1 MRVAIAVCLAV
12 LASTSSAIA
21 EIKILLP
28 LGRTAYQTNEWIDVT
43 VVRGS
48 PSSMPRGPLSLTLSG
63 LDGSKIV
70 TTFDAPAP
78 VEQQKESVPVQHVH
92 VNGWLLRP
100 GKYTVEAA
108 VENDKDSV
116 TIDVYSHIRQS
127 SFKLVN
133 WGTATKEH
141 QLLQGEDSF
150 GFNTFYGHYGQDD
163 DANFIRA
170 GVDFIPNCVMSGGHQ
185 MDLRLECDW
194 SDPLVIQG
202 GTRRV
207 VRRAMMDRTR
217 PNVPGIHFYD
227 EPGLTW
233 AKHPVTGDFG
243 PHDIPAQLKSYH
255 HAYGKAPPAY
265 HKLDPKNPADLARW
279 RHWATWKLSLMD
291 AAWKDSQ
298 FGVSQVKS
306 DYLSLTQSQYGWSAF
321 CDGYYFNVQR
331 SLPITS
337 GHGGYHDFGPGFFNP
352 SYFLE
357 MARARDQWKPCW
369 YLPTWYG
376 STTNDQYR
384 LEQYLSFQTGIQ
396 GMISPPELEPS
407 TNPSARAAIVETN
420 QLMKRLGPIFTT
432 MKPTRP
438 PVAMLYSLSQAIHS
452 QAKDPKN
459 DNYVHATPHGKNLV
473 FTYLAGKMLG
483 GFATVLDEDVLDGTL
498 ATHHKAVILTS
509 MDYVDPAVAK
519 ALEDFA
525 LQGGLV
531 ITTGDTTLSQ
541 KGVKKLNVVPGLPD
555 EALIEQLTKEI
566 AAEKDAKVKE
576 AKGKQIA
583 AATTTKRFL
592 DGATPWGRALGQE
605 LTAAR
610 IFSDMPASPGAVSTH
625 IRTGDI
631 NYFFVVNAAPHE
643 GIDGKGNPEKVTPR
657 SAKLR
662 IDFYTNLDQIYDAV
676 RGGDAGL
683 GIASIPRKTVA
694 ERAAHGTFPSGPG
707 QLHVLAH
714 AARPIGGIK
723 VASPL
728 VTRDLV
734 LEKSPIELHI
744 AATLLDN
751 KGGILSGSAP
761 IHVRVV
767 DPLGVT
773 RHELFDATKLGQFS
787 ARLPLAAN
795 DPPGQWKVI
804 VKEGLVNTEDTA
816 TFDYT
821 PPPRARAIAG
831 ATRRAVYFG
840 NDLDNIFRFAR
851 TQRDVT
857 IVKGKSGFNDDAA
870 KRLAKALASW
880 GIRSKEMDLVEA
892 AKSRKLTD
900 EEAAT
905 WVGLTYAG
913 SKQIKPGDANPPIFA
928 GFAVQGP
935 VILLGNPQDNPII
948 EFLFK
953 EKFLPYAPGQHMPG
967 PGRGYVA
974 WQRDGVGANQ
984 ESITLIAYDA
994 VGMEEAVGTCYEA
1007 VAGQE
1012 PLTRWALP
1020 TDDELVPAKVAIGVY
1035 PDLKTAWTAT
1045 LPDRV
1050 LRITG
1055 EGARIAAATHDGS
1068 ITRLAPDGKTIKVD
1082 PLKEAE
1088 LEKCRKDQWP
1098 ALPMDA
1104 VKRFGRPDRMISRI
1118 AAGRKATAVAYWGG
1132 TLRIVDA
1139 GGKIIGERRMPQDV
1153 TAAMWMGDRLIVGLA
1168 DGRVFGLDGK

>member
-1 MRVAIAVCLAV
+1 MRHGVCALLAFIMATSVAR
-12 LASTSSAIA
+12 A
-21 EIKILLP
+21 EIKLHLP
-28 LGRTAYQTNEWIDVT
+28 LGRTAYQTNEWIDIS

-48 PSSMPRGPLSLTLSG
+48 PSSMPRGLLTLTLSG
-63 LDGSKIV
+63 ADGSKIV
-70 TTFDAPAP
+70 TTFDEPP
-78 VEQQKESVPVQHVH
+78 PMPQGKEIIPVQHLH

-108 VENDKDSV
+108 IDNDKASV
-116 TIDVYSHIRQS
+116 VIDVYSHIRQS
-127 SFKLVN
+127 SFKLIN
-133 WGTATKEH
+133 WGKAKKDQ
-141 QLLQGEDSF
+141 QLIQGEDSF

-194 SDPLVIQG
+194 SDPLVVQG

-233 AKHPVTGDFG
+233 HKHPATGEFG
-243 PHDIPAQLKSYH
+243 PHDVPAQLKSYY

-376 STTNDQYR
+376 NTTNDQYR

-396 GMISPPELEPS
+396 GMISPPDLEPS

-473 FTYLAGKMLG
+473 FTYLAGKLWQEP
-483 GFATVLDEDVLDGTL
+483 FAVVLDEDVLDGTL

-509 MDYVDPAVAK
+509 MDYVDGAVAK

-525 LQGGLV
+525 TKGGLV
-531 ITTGDTTLSQ
+531 LATADTALSL
-541 KGVKKLNVVPGLPD
+541 KGMKKMRVSGKLPD
-555 EALIEQLTKEI
+555 QELLDRLTKEV
-566 AAEKDAKVKE
+566 ATEKDTKVKE
-576 AKGKQIA
+576 AKHKQIA
-583 AATTTKRFL
+583 ACLTTKKYL
-592 DGATPWGRALGQE
+592 EGAMPLALFILGE
-605 LTAAR
+605 
-610 IFSDMPASPGAVSTH
+610 SNGAGIRPPYVSTMPWVVVRRH
-625 IRTGDI
+625 IAGDI
-631 NYFFVVNAAPHE
+631 EYVFAVNAAPSE
-643 GIDGKGNPEKVTPR
+643 GEDAKGNPERITPTAAAG
-657 SAKLR
+657 SLTLEGKQA
-662 IDFYTNLDQIYDAV
+662 TYDAV
-676 RGGDAGL
+676 RSGMQTELEWHGERRQTL
-683 GIASIPRKTVA
+683 GNLRL
-694 ERAAHGTFPSGPG
+694 GPG
-707 QLHVLAH
+707 QMRVFAET
-714 AARPIGGIK
+714 ARPIGGIK
-723 VASPL
+723 VAAPV

-795 DPPGQWKVI
+795 DPPGKWQVI
-804 VKEGLVNTEDTA
+804 VKEGLANTEDTA

-851 TQRDVT
+851 NQRDVT
-857 IVKGKSGFNDDAA
+857 IVKGKSGFNDAAA
-870 KRLAKALASW
+870 KRLSKALASW
-880 GIRSKEMDLVEA
+880 GIRSKEMDLTEA

-905 WVGLTYAG
+905 WVGLQYAG
-913 SKQIKPGDANPPIFA
+913 SKQIKSGDANPPIFA

-948 EFLFK
+948 DFLFK

-967 PGRGYVA
+967 PGRGYIA

-984 ESITLIAYDA
+984 ESITLIAYDS

-1012 PLTRWALP
+1012 PLTKWALP
-1020 TDDELVPAKVAIGVY
+1020 TSDEITPAKSAPGLL
-1035 PDLKTAWTAT
+1035 PELKILWRANLPSRIEELQVGPNSLLVAWTA
-1045 LPDRV
+1045 DGS
-1050 LRITG
+1050 RITLG
-1055 EGARIAAATHDGS
+1055 G
-1068 ITRLAPDGKTIKVD
+1068 DGKVQQQVTM
-1082 PLKEAE
+1082 ARE
-1088 LEKCRKDQWP
+1088 LPKSPAVTADQQQ
-1098 ALPMDA
+1098 
-1104 VKRFGRPDRMISRI
+1104 KFGRPDRMISRVV
-1118 AAGRKATAVAYWGG
+1118 AGPNNLTAVTYWGG
-1132 TLRIVDA
+1132 TVRIVDA
-1139 GGKIIGERRMPQDV
+1139 AGKIRGERRLPQDAS
-1153 TAAMWMGDRLIVGLA
+1153 AAVWLGELLIAGLA
-1168 DGRVFGLDGK
+1168 DGRVIGLR

>member
-1 MRVAIAVCLAV
+1 MRLHFAVGLIMLMVA
-12 LASTSSAIA
+12 SAARA

-28 LGRTAYQTNEWIDVT
+28 LGRTAYQTNEWIDIT

-48 PSSMPRGPLSLTLSG
+48 PNSMPGGPLTMTLSG
-63 LDGSKIV
+63 KDGSKIV
-70 TTFDAPAP
+70 TTFDAPP
-78 VEQQKESVPVQHVH
+78 IEQAKESIPVQHLH

-108 VENDKDSV
+108 IENDKDSA

-133 WGTATKEH
+133 WGTAKKEN
-141 QLLQGEDSF
+141 QLIQGEDSF

-194 SDPLVIQG
+194 SDPLVVQG

-207 VRRAMMDRTR
+207 VRRALMDRTR
-217 PNVPGIHFYD
+217 PNVTGIHFYD

-233 AKHPVTGDFG
+233 HKHPVTGEFG
-243 PHDIPAQLKSYH
+243 PHDVPAQLKSYY
-255 HAYGKAPPAY
+255 HAYGKAPPEY

-279 RHWATWKLSLMD
+279 RHWTTWKLSLMD

-306 DYLSLTQSQYGWSAF
+306 DFLSLTQSQYGWSAF

-376 STTNDQYR
+376 NTTNDQYR

-396 GMISPPELEPS
+396 GMISPPDLEPS

-473 FTYLAGKMLG
+473 FTYLAGAQSWHA
-483 GFATVLDEDVLDGTL
+483 FAQVLDEDVLDGTL
-498 ATHHKAVILTS
+498 ATHHNAVILTS

-525 LQGGLV
+525 SKGGRVLA
-531 ITTGDTTLSQ
+531 TSDTTLSI
-541 KGVKKLNVVPGLPD
+541 KGMKKLKVLPRLPD
-555 EALIEQLTKEI
+555 QDFIDRLTKEV
-566 AAEKDAKVKE
+566 ANEKDAKIKE
-576 AKGKQIA
+576 AKQRQIA
-583 AATTTKRFL
+583 ACQTTRKYL
-592 DGATPWGRALGQE
+592 DGAKPLANEIINEFRKEGPANWFGEDAPTLVQRSHKDGDIEISLTVNATPKEVVDSKGQAERA
-605 LTAAR
+605 T
-610 IFSDMPASPGAVSTH
+610 PGLAETMV
-625 IRTGDI
+625 RTG
-631 NYFFVVNAAPHE
+631 FP
-643 GIDGKGNPEKVTPR
+643 GVT
-657 SAKLR
+657 
-662 IDFYTNLDQIYDAV
+662 IYDAI
-676 RGGDAGL
+676 RGGPWVT
-683 GIASIPRKTVA
+683 IPVEASKFGPVA
-694 ERAAHGTFPSGPG
+694 KERLGPG
-707 QLHVLAH
+707 QMRVLAITS
-714 AARPIGGIK
+714 RPIGGIK
-723 VASPL
+723 VATPV

-734 LEKSPIELHI
+734 LEKSPIEVHI
-744 AATLLDN
+744 VATLLDN

-795 DPPGQWKVI
+795 DPPGKWQVI
-804 VKEGLVNTEDTA
+804 VREGLANTEDTA
-816 TFDYT
+816 NFDYT

-831 ATRRAVYFG
+831 ATRRAVTFG

-851 TQRDVT
+851 NHRDVT
-857 IVKGKSGFNDDAA
+857 IVKGKSGFNDAAA

-880 GIRSKEMDLVEA
+880 GIRSKEMDLTEA
-892 AKSRKLTD
+892 AKSRKLTE

-913 SKQIKPGDANPPIFA
+913 SKQIKPGDANPPILA

-935 VILLGNPQDNPII
+935 VILLGNPQDHPII

-974 WQRDGVGANQ
+974 WQRDGIGANQ
-984 ESITLIAYDA
+984 ESITLIAYDQA
-994 VGMEEAVGTCYEA
+994 GMEEAVGSCYEA

-1012 PLTRWALP
+1012 PLTRWILP
-1020 TDDELVPAKVAIGVY
+1020 TGDAITPASTAPGLYPQLKVA
-1035 PDLKTAWTAT
+1035 WTT
-1045 LPDRV
+1045 SLPDRV
-1050 LRITG
+1050 DAIVRAKLGDIG
-1055 EGARIAAATHDGS
+1055 GNEGLICITHDGS
-1068 ITRLAPDGKTIKVD
+1068 SSRLSPDGKIVGAGEAMTELAEKTS
-1082 PLKEAE
+1082 KENAATAAHQ
-1088 LEKCRKDQWP
+1088 KF
-1098 ALPMDA
+1098 A
-1104 VKRFGRPDRMISRI
+1104 RPDRMLNLVASNATRT
-1118 AAGRKATAVAYWGG
+1118 AAAYWGG
-1132 TLRIVDA
+1132 TLRVFDA
-1139 GGKIIGERRMPQDV
+1139 KDQVIAEQRLPQNISALTWLGNRV
-1153 TAAMWMGDRLIVGLA
+1153 IVGLA
-1168 DGRVFGLDGK
+1168 DGRVLALEGK